1 MIKQYPHVETERQG
15 PILIIRLANEAAR
28 NALTRELRFSLRDI
42 IREIEDD
49 HSVRS
54 VYLTGKGKSFC
65 AGGELKMLTA
75 ASDPWSVHR
84 RFNHATTLFPP
95 FLSLSRP
102 VVCGVRGHAMG
113 GGLGLALMCD
123 LIIAGDSARFAAG
136 FFRLGVVPDCL
147 TMFTLPRLIGMA
159 KARNFLFT
167 DSSWDA
173 AQAVELGIALKSV
186 PDDEV
191 DAEGIALAHKLAN
204 GPAEVMGLAKRLL
217 LRSFESS
224 LEEMMSC
231 EGLGQALA
239 MSSAEFR
246 EGLSALVEKR
256 VPDYLGA
263 AMASP
268 ITDGMPTSI
277 SKADGG

>member
-1 MIKQYPHVETERQG
+1 MIKQYPHIETERQG
-15 PILIIRLANEAAR
+15 PILIIRLANEASR
-28 NALTRELRFSLRDI
+28 NALSREMRFSLRDI

-65 AGGELKMLTA
+65 AGGELRMLTN

-84 RFNHATTLFPP
+84 RFNHATALFPP
-95 FLSLSRP
+95 LISLSRP

-147 TMFTLPRLIGMA
+147 AMFTLPRLIGMA
-159 KARNFLFT
+159 KARNFLLT

-173 AQAVELGIALKSV
+173 AQAVDLGIALKAV

-217 LRSFESS
+217 LKSFENS
-224 LEEMMSC
+224 LEEMMSY
-231 EGLGQALA
+231 EGLGQVLA
-239 MSSAEFR
+239 MSSVEFR

-268 ITDGMPTSI
+268 ITDGMPSSN
-277 SKADGG
+277 SKAEGE

>member
-15 PILIIRLANEAAR
+15 PILIIRLDNEASR
-28 NALTRELRFSLRDI
+28 NALSREMRFSLRDI

-65 AGGELKMLTA
+65 AGGELKMLTTA
-75 ASDPWSVHR
+75 ADPWSVHR

-95 FLSLSRP
+95 LLSLGRP

-123 LIIAGDSARFAAG
+123 LIIAGDSAKFAAG

-147 TMFTLPRLIGMA
+147 AMFTLPRLIGMA
-159 KARNFLFT
+159 KARNFLLT

-173 AQAVELGIALKSV
+173 AQAVDLGIALKAV
-186 PDDEV
+186 PDDQV

-217 LRSFESS
+217 LKSFESS
-224 LEEMMSC
+224 LDEMMSY
-231 EGLGQALA
+231 EGLGQVLA

-246 EGLSALVEKR
+246 EGLTALVEKR

-263 AMASP
+263 AMANP
-268 ITDGMPTSI
+268 ITDGMPSSI
-277 SKADGG
+277 SKADGE